1 MKNLFE
7 ELHEENMVMLL
18 HTLSERTKQGKQ
30 KWNRI
35 DYNPISFL
43 QSVENENEAV
53 ISQCFEADTCLNGLV
68 YQIELTESI
77 DCVTGKGDIFGCL
90 TCEDQQIMPAY
101 DFGLSYQ
108 IRKYDDVNAEQLQ
121 EVFQDDAIVELANA
135 LVSIFSNTDEV
146 TFGFSYARYYNQ
158 TDIKKAWKSN
168 KLVKMG
174 KKLMEEKRMEDF
186 HRSLL
191 DIPYREMPLSE

>member
-1 MKNLFE
+1 
-7 ELHEENMVMLL
+7 
-18 HTLSERTKQGKQ
+18 
-30 KWNRI
+30 
-35 DYNPISFL
+35 
-43 QSVENENEAV
+43 
-53 ISQCFEADTCLNGLV
+53 
-68 YQIELTESI
+68 
-77 DCVTGKGDIFGCL
+77 
-90 TCEDQQIMPAY
+90 MPAY

-191 DIPYREMPLSE
+191 DIPYREMLLSE